1 MDYCYP
7 YPHPAVTTDMVIFT
21 IRESWLSVLLIKR
34 RVKPFKDSWA
44 LPGGFIKENEDI
56 DQCARRELQ
65 EETGIE
71 NIYLEQLYTFGKPE
85 RDPRERVI
93 SVAYF
98 ALLPSDQLTI
108 SASSDASEVKWYKV
122 SAIPVVAFDH
132 KKIIA
137 LAHERLVAKLDY
149 STIAFQLLPDLFT
162 LTEVQKVYETILGHN
177 IDKRN
182 FRKQILALDNLTKT
196 REQRRDGAHRP
207 AFLYTL
213 KKRDR
218 IEWTR

>member
-21 IRESWLSVLLIKR
+21 IRESQLSVLLIKR
-34 RVKPFKDSWA
+34 RDNPFKDQWA
-44 LPGGFIKENEDI
+44 LPGGFVNEAEDL
-56 DQCARRELQ
+56 DECARRELH
-65 EETGIE
+65 EETGLK
-71 NIYLEQLYTFGKPE
+71 NIYLEQLYTFGKPD

-98 ALLPSDQLTI
+98 ALLPSDLLAI
-108 SASSDASEVKWYKV
+108 RAASDASDVKWHEL
-122 SAIPVVAFDH
+122 SAIPALGFDH
-132 KKIIA
+132 NKIIKI
-137 LAHERLVAKLDY
+137 AHERLVAKLDY

-162 LTEVQKVYETILGHN
+162 LTEVQNVYEIILGQL

-182 FRKQILALDNLTKT
+182 FRKQILALDNLQKTKQ
-196 REQRRDGAHRP
+196 QRRDGPHRP
-207 AFLYTL
+207 AFIYTL
-213 KKRDR
+213 KKRHH

>member
-1 MDYCYP
+1 MNYCYP

-21 IRESWLSVLLIKR
+21 IRDSQLSVLLIQR
-34 RVKPFKDSWA
+34 REDPFKGLWA
-44 LPGGFIKENEDI
+44 LPGGFVHEDEDL

-65 EETGIE
+65 EETGLKD
-71 NIYLEQLYTFGKPE
+71 IYLEQLYTFANPS

-98 ALLPSDQLTI
+98 ALLPSDPLEI
-108 SASSDASEVKWYKV
+108 RAASDATDVTWQEV
-122 SAIPVVAFDH
+122 SSIPALGFDH
-132 KKIIA
+132 NIIINSA
-137 LAHERLVAKLDY
+137 LERLVAKLDY

-162 LTEVQKVYETILGHN
+162 LTEVQKVYEIILGHD

-182 FRKQILALDNLTKT
+182 FRKQILALDNVEKTKQ
-196 REQRRDGAHRP
+196 QRREGAHRP

-213 KKRDR
+213 KKRDS

>member
-21 IRESWLSVLLIKR
+21 IRDSQLSVLLIQR
-34 RVKPFKDSWA
+34 RDNPFKGLWA
-44 LPGGFIKENEDI
+44 LPGGFVHEDEDV
-56 DQCARRELQ
+56 DQCARRELE
-65 EETGIE
+65 EETGLKD
-71 NIYLEQLYTFGKPE
+71 IYLEQLYTFGKPD

-98 ALLPSDQLTI
+98 ALLPSSPLKI
-108 SASSDASEVKWYKV
+108 RAASDASDVTWHEV
-122 SAIPVVAFDH
+122 SSIPALGFDH
-132 KKIIA
+132 NTIIKIA
-137 LAHERLVAKLDY
+137 LERLIAKLDY

-162 LTEVQKVYETILGHN
+162 LTEVQKVYEIILGQD

-182 FRKQILALDNLTKT
+182 FRKQILALDNVKKTKQ
-196 REQRRDGAHRP
+196 QRREGAHRP

-213 KKRDR
+213 KKRDT

>member
-21 IRESWLSVLLIKR
+21 IRESFLSVLLIKR
-34 RVKPFKDSWA
+34 RGEPFKDSWA
-44 LPGGFIKENEDI
+44 LPGGFIKEDEDI

-71 NIYLEQLYTFGKPE
+71 NIYLEQLYTFGDPE

-98 ALLPSDQLTI
+98 ALLPSDQLSI
-108 SASSDASEVKWYKV
+108 NAASDASDVKWYEV
-122 SAIPVVAFDH
+122 SRLPTLAFDH
-132 KKIIA
+132 TKIIN
-137 LAHERLVAKLDY
+137 LAHDRLMAKLDY

-162 LTEVQKVYETILGHN
+162 LTEVQKVYETILGED

-182 FRKQILALDNLTKT
+182 FRKQILALDNIKKTKQ
-196 REQRRDGAHRP
+196 QRRDGAHRP

-213 KKRDR
+213 KKRDS

>member
-1 MDYCYP
+1 
-7 YPHPAVTTDMVIFT
+7 
-21 IRESWLSVLLIKR
+21 LSGR
-34 RVKPFKDSWA
+34 
-44 LPGGFIKENEDI
+44 
-56 DQCARRELQ
+56 
-65 EETGIE
+65 
-71 NIYLEQLYTFGKPE
+71 
-85 RDPRERVI
+85 
-93 SVAYF
+93 
-98 ALLPSDQLTI
+98 
-108 SASSDASEVKWYKV
+108 YKV

-177 IDKRN
+177 IDIRN